1 MGRVF
6 NFAAGPS
13 MLPLPV
19 LERAAAEMTDWH
31 KTGMSVMEMSHR
43 SKEFLSIF
51 EDTKARFRR
60 VFSVPENY
68 RILFLQGGA
77 TTQFAMLPANF
88 MSRTGSA
95 DYIVTGNFSG
105 KAAKEARKFGEVHV
119 ASDVGAYTRIPKQEE
134 LRFSETPGYV
144 HYCANNTIYGS
155 EWNYVPEAPAPLCC
169 DMSSNILSRPA
180 DVGRYA
186 LIYAGAQKNMAGAGL
201 TVVLIRDDF
210 LQKPPA
216 GTPVMLDYA
225 QLAADDSMYNTPPC
239 YNIYILGLVLEWLE
253 AQGGV
258 AEMERRSLIRS
269 GVLYDAIDRSRLFTA
284 PVAPED
290 RSRMNVV
297 FRSGNEELDARFVK
311 EALSAG
317 FSGVKGHRLAGG
329 MRASVYNAMPTEGAE
344 RLADFIR
351 AFDRKN
357 A

>member
-1 MGRVF
+1 
-6 NFAAGPS
+6 

-31 KTGMSVMEMSHR
+31 GTGMSVMEMSHR

-51 EDTKARFRR
+51 EDAKSRFRR
-60 VFSVPENY
+60 ILSVPENY

-77 TTQFAMLPANF
+77 TTQFAMLPLNF
-88 MSRTGSA
+88 MPRTGSA
-95 DYIVTGNFSG
+95 DYVVTGNFSG
-105 KAAKEARKFGEVHV
+105 KAAKEARKFGAVHI
-119 ASDVGAYTRIPKQEE
+119 ASDVGTYTRIPKQEE
-134 LRFSETPGYV
+134 LRFSETPSYL
-144 HYCANNTIYGS
+144 HYCANNTIFGS
-155 EWNYVPEAPAPLCC
+155 EWNYIPETKAPLCC
-169 DMSSNILSRPA
+169 DMSSNILSRPV

-201 TVVLIRDDF
+201 TVALIRDDF

-216 GTPVMLDYA
+216 NTPVMLDYA

-253 AQGGV
+253 EQGGV
-258 AEMERRSLIRS
+258 REMERRSLIRS
-269 GVLYDAIDRSRLFTA
+269 GALYDAVDGSRLFTA
-284 PVAPED
+284 PVAAED

-297 FRSGNEELDARFVK
+297 FRSGSEELDARFVK
-311 EALSAG
+311 EAQAAG
-317 FSGVKGHRLAGG
+317 FSGVKGHRLVGG
-329 MRASVYNAMPTEGAE
+329 MRASVYNAMPAEGAE